1 MQGRAMEIRQDD
13 PKAPHVADLLAHHL
27 EELRSVM
34 GEHAQAL
41 DASGLSAPTVT
52 FWTVWHGDVLA
63 GFGALK
69 QLDDTHAEV
78 KSMRA
83 APAARGTGGRPRYP
97 APHHRRSTQARL
109 CAAKPGDRHGAAARS
124 RRHALP
130 QRRLRILRSFRRL
143 PGEPAQ
149 PVHEPGPVE
158 AILSAVART
167 GRARSEANLSECE
180 NPG

>member
-1 MQGRAMEIRQDD
+1 MDIRQDD
-13 PKAPHVADLLAHHL
+13 PKAAHVADLLAHHL

-52 FWTVWHGDVLA
+52 FWTVWQGDVLA

-83 APAARGTGGRPRYP
+83 APAARGTGVGRAILNHIVAEGRKRGY
-97 APHHRRSTQARL
+97 ARL
-109 CAAKPGDRHGAAARS
+109 SLETGTAPLH
-124 RRHALP
+124 
-130 QRRLRILRSFRRL
+130 
-143 PGEPAQ
+143 EPA
-149 PVHEPGPVE
+149 VALYRSAGFVSCEPFADYQASPHNQFMRLD
-158 AILSAVART
+158 LSR
-167 GRARSEANLSECE
+167 
-180 NPG
+180 